1 MNPAIKYLYR
11 NMLLNKL
18 VAACITHNFYKKYTI
33 IDTQILLFLFYYVM
47 YSYVIAVSLK
57 NDWVTISLIE
67 NIRCIT

>member
-1 MNPAIKYLYR
+1 MYRAIKYLYR

-18 VAACITHNFYKKYTI
+18 AACITHNFYKKYTI

-47 YSYVIAVSLK
+47 YSYAIALSLK

-67 NIRCIT
+67 NIHCIT